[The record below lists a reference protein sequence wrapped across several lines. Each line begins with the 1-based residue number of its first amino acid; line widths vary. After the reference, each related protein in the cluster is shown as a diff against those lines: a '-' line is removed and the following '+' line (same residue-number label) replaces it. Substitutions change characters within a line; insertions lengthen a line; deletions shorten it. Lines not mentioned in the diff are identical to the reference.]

1 MLLVVRVQTGGWR
14 RRNNEFW
21 MDMKVITIKMMMMKG
36 TNLREPKKE
45 QECPE

>member
-1 MLLVVRVQTGGWR
+1 MLLVVRVQTRGWR

-21 MDMKVITIKMMMMKG
+21 MNMKVITTRMMMMKR
-36 TNLREPKKE
+36 TNLRESKKE